1 MPRTFMAPML
11 RRPEAAAIM
20 RGSPGLTGRVPPQ
33 PGLPARLSKRFQ
45 IPKMPSVKV
54 RENEPFEFA
63 LRRFKRTC
71 EKAGV
76 LAETRKREFYEKP
89 TQERK
94 RKAAAAVKRQA
105 RRSSRDVTKRQ
116 RLY

>member
-1 MPRTFMAPML
+1 MGRQGPR
-11 RRPEAAAIM
+11 II
-20 RGSPGLTGRVPPQ
+20 RGSPGPLARPDLRD
-33 PGLPARLSKRFQ
+33 LPYPSRPIRSRRYC
-45 IPKMPSVKV
+45 MPSVKV

-94 RKAAAAVKRQA
+94 RKAAAAVKRQL